1 MIAVKFL
8 KRFLMGASRG
18 PKHQSTCQHLLG
30 QQLSWR
36 HRLGESKPLIKL
48 IDGVILRLRR
58 R

>member
-8 KRFLMGASRG
+8 KRFLWGPRAVLNISRHDNIYSVN
-18 PKHQSTCQHLLG
+18 K
-30 QQLSWR
+30 LSWR
-36 HRLGESKPLIKL
+36 HRLGESKPLTKL